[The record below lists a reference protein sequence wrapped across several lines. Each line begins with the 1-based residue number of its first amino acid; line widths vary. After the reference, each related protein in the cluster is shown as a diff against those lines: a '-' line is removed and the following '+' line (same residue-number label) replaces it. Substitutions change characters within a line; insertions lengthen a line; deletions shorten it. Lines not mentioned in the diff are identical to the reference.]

1 MKVAVVYFSL
11 EGNTEYVAQEIAKQM
26 KVDII
31 PLIPQKPYPTGKISK
46 FIWGGKSI
54 LFGETPKLKAYDFN
68 VDHYD
73 IIVIGTP
80 IWAGTFTPPIKTFL
94 RENNLSGKKVALYA
108 CHKGGGTAKCF
119 EKLEK
124 ELSTSTLID
133 KLSLIEPKD
142 SKSTND
148 KEMIRAF
155 SKSLS

>member
-80 IWAGTFTPPIKTFL
+80 VWAGTFTPPIKTFL
-94 RENNLSGKKVALYA
+94 KENNLSGKKVALYA

-133 KLSLIEPKD
+133 KLSFVEPKD
-142 SKSTND
+142 SKSTSD
-148 KEMIRAF
+148 KKLIRTF
-155 SKSLS
+155 SKSLN